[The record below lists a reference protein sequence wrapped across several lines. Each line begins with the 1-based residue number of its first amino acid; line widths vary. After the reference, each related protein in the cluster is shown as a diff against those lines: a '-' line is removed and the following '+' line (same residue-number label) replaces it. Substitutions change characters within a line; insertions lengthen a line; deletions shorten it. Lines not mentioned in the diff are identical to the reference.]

1 MNRPEVAHEMGGV
14 REGSGSA
21 WHPARVTG
29 SEEGHW
35 QPCSSPSNSWEA
47 LFGRMAG
54 SIRPCCGTLLAAAS
68 NRLQSAAWGAGLAG
82 QHEDGEQ
89 SLGPTAV
96 KEVCDEGSGFV
107 PLRAQGVGGCGQG
120 LEGEGSPGA
129 GTGTG
134 PPHAMLT
141 GRRADARLSWFP
153 LRYRKRAV

>member
-68 NRLQSAAWGAGLAG
+68 NRLQSAA
-82 QHEDGEQ
+82 
-89 SLGPTAV
+89 
-96 KEVCDEGSGFV
+96 
-107 PLRAQGVGGCGQG
+107 
-120 LEGEGSPGA
+120 
-129 GTGTG
+129 
-134 PPHAMLT
+134 
-141 GRRADARLSWFP
+141 
-153 LRYRKRAV
+153 